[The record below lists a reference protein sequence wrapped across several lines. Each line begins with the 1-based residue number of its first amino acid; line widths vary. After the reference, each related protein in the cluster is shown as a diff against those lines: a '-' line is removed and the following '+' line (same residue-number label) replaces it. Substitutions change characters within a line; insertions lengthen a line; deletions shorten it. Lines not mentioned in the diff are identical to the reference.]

1 VRLDRGEL
9 ADKQRCCATL
19 GMTRQG
25 FDQCVAR
32 GMPVVERPDGQ
43 KRGYKVHLGEVV
55 TWLVEQARDGAK
67 VLDLDAERARLAKEQ
82 ADAQELRNAVA
93 RGELIPADQVIEGWR
108 NAIGRARSLLLALPP
123 AAAEELA
130 LVADGGPAALRERLA
145 DMVHAAL
152 AELADT
158 SPDDDDGE
166 AAAA

>member
-1 VRLDRGEL
+1 
-9 ADKQRCCATL
+9 
-19 GMTRQG
+19 
-25 FDQCVAR
+25 
-32 GMPVVERPDGQ
+32 
-43 KRGYKVHLGEVV
+43 
-55 TWLVEQARDGAK
+55 
-67 VLDLDAERARLAKEQ
+67 
-82 ADAQELRNAVA
+82 VA